1 MEEYYQASEQEW
13 SDLKQTII
21 LVVLGC
27 FFFVDTIF
35 QRTPYPYMQLCLRAK
50 QSV

>member
-1 MEEYYQASEQEW
+1 MEEYYQVSEQEW

-21 LVVLGC
+21 LVVLGG
-27 FFFVDTIF
+27 FFVDTIF